1 MKWRTDRWN
10 AHCSSNVL
18 RYSARKI
25 KKLILDTI
33 IAHKRKELAVEQTQV
48 PLADLE
54 AKVVN
59 LPSTRNFQ
67 EAITGNGTVKLI
79 AEVKKK
85 SPSKGIIREDFH
97 PVSIAETYVKNG
109 AAAISV
115 LTDKHFF
122 AGELDYLRAIRDTV
136 DVPLLRKD
144 FTIDPY
150 HIYQARVAGAD
161 AILLIVA
168 ALTASQLRTFMKVAA
183 SLSLACLVEVHTRE
197 ELAIALDVEAQIIGI
212 NNRDLRTFHTDIATT
227 FQLREEIPADR
238 IVVSESG
245 IYSREDVMKLQAAGI
260 HAMLVGESLMRSPD
274 IGEQVRHLIS

>member
-1 MKWRTDRWN
+1 MFKG
-10 AHCSSNVL
+10 
-18 RYSARKI
+18 KI

-33 IAHKRKELAVEQTQV
+33 IDHKQKELAAEQAQV
-48 PLADLE
+48 PLTRLE
-54 AKVVN
+54 KEVDH
-59 LPSTRNFQ
+59 LPPTQDFRS
-67 EAITGNGTVKLI
+67 AIAGSGTVKLI

-85 SPSKGIIREDFH
+85 SPSKGIIREDFD
-97 PVSIAETYVKNG
+97 PVSIAKTYVENG

-168 ALTASQLRTFMKVAA
+168 ALTAAELRTFMDIAA
-183 SLSLACLVEVHTRE
+183 SLSLACLVEVHTQE
-197 ELAIALDVEAQIIGI
+197 ELAIALDVDAQIIGI

-227 FQLREEIPADR
+227 FRLREAIPADKV
-238 IVVSESG
+238 VVSESG
-245 IYSREDVMKLQAAGI
+245 IYSREDVMRLQEAGVQT
-260 HAMLVGESLMRSPD
+260 MLVGESLMRSPD
-274 IGEQVRHLIS
+274 IGEQVRHLLDY

>member
-1 MKWRTDRWN
+1 M
-10 AHCSSNVL
+10 
-18 RYSARKI
+18 
-25 KKLILDTI
+25 ILDTI
-33 IAHKRKELAVEQTQV
+33 IAHKRKELATEQAQV
-48 PLADLE
+48 PLAQLE
-54 AKVVN
+54 AEVPN
-59 LPSTRNFQ
+59 LPPTRDFGAACKPKLAVKSRG
-67 EAITGNGTVKLI
+67 AIAGIDTVKLI

-122 AGELDYLRAIRDTV
+122 AGELDYLRAIRDAV

-168 ALTASQLRTFMKVAA
+168 ALTAAQLRTFMEVAA

-197 ELAIALDVEAQIIGI
+197 ELAIALDVDAQIIGI
-212 NNRDLRTFHTDIATT
+212 NNRNLHTFHTDIATT
-227 FQLREEIPADR
+227 FQLREAIPADR
-238 IVVSESG
+238 VVVSESG
-245 IYSREDVMKLQAAGI
+245 IYSREDVVKLKEAGI

-274 IGEQVRHLIS
+274 IGKQVRCLLNY

>member
-1 MKWRTDRWN
+1 M
-10 AHCSSNVL
+10 
-18 RYSARKI
+18 
-25 KKLILDTI
+25 ILDTI
-33 IAHKRKELAVEQTQV
+33 IAHKRKELAAEQVEV
-48 PLADLE
+48 PLAKLE
-54 AKVVN
+54 AALASV
-59 LPSTRNFQ
+59 LPTRDFRS
-67 EAITGNGTVKLI
+67 AITGKGSVKLI

-97 PVSIAETYVKNG
+97 PVSIAKTYVENG

-115 LTDKHFF
+115 LTDTHFF
-122 AGELDYLRAIRDTV
+122 AGELDYLRAIREIV

-168 ALTASQLRTFMKVAA
+168 ALTPSQLRTFMDIAD
-183 SLSLACLVEVHTRE
+183 SLSLASLVEVHTSE
-197 ELAIALDVEAQIIGI
+197 ELAIALDVDAQIIGI

-227 FQLREEIPADR
+227 FRLRDTIPTDK

-245 IYSREDVMKLQAAGI
+245 IYTREDVMKLQEAGV
-260 HAMLVGESLMRSPD
+260 HAMLVGESLMRSPN
-274 IGEQVRHLIS
+274 IGAQVQRLIS